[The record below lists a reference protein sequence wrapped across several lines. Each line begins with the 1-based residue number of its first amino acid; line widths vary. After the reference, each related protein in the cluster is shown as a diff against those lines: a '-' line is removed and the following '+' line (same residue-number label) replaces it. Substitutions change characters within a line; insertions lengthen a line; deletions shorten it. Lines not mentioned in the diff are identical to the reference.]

1 MKRVVPRFILN
12 THILSRYYNSKIKAL
27 QRKKEIRKRRDPPVV
42 ESHNKMLSD
51 KPKVGF
57 RNHAVTKATEK
68 APGYTGLQKDSDL
81 YEDLPRSQGYE
92 DVRDPEKA
100 SYVNVS

>member
-1 MKRVVPRFILN
+1 
-12 THILSRYYNSKIKAL
+12 
-27 QRKKEIRKRRDPPVV
+27 
-42 ESHNKMLSD
+42 MLSD
-51 KPKVGF
+51 KPKTGF